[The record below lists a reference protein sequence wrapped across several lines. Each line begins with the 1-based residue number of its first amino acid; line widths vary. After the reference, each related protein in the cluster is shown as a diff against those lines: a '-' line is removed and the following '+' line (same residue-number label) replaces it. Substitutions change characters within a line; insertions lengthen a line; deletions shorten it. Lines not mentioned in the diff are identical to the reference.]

1 MTESKQEWA
10 RLMRKQLLSRVLA
23 VIITAFLFAAVG
35 LDFDKSEREA
45 IYAFSTLDD
54 LRAHNES
61 SLLQSYWAC
70 FGMVLLVG
78 FGYIAMVEA
87 LAFLLR
93 LATSQLSKFVAP
105 RESSL

>member
-1 MTESKQEWA
+1 MKSGSI
-10 RLMRKQLLSRVLA
+10 MRKQLLSRVLA
-23 VIITAFLFAAVG
+23 VIITAFLLAAAG
-35 LDFDKSEREA
+35 LDFDKSERET

-54 LRAHNES
+54 LRAHAES
-61 SLLQSYWAC
+61 SLLESYWAC
-70 FGMVLLVG
+70 FGVVLLVG

-93 LATSQLSKFVAP
+93 LATSQFSKFVAP